1 MAPRPFI
8 LIVDDEPEILEMY
21 RDVLAQLPS
30 HPEIH
35 TATSGARAIAMLE
48 SVAYAVFLCD
58 LRMPAM
64 DGLQVLAIVRRKF
77 PHLRTVILTGMTGLA
92 DEHYRA
98 RAYAMG
104 VDLFIEKPHREE
116 EIRQL
121 KDCVESLLDS
131 ELQHP
136 GGFRGVQEK
145 SLVDIIQLECLCR
158 NSAVLRIRSENGEG
172 RIWFQDGE
180 IIDAQATNLS
190 GAEAFR
196 RILSWKT
203 GNFEMAPAEPDR
215 PRTILESYQGLLLES
230 AQANDEA
237 QGRTPEAAAAG
248 DAAAQAAQAR
258 QLCRFPGVEFGLVVA
273 RGSTQPADLWALE
286 SAQPAVQ
293 WLTQTLSLFQALGEE
308 LRVGELRRIEGLTMQ
323 HRILM
328 AQGGRHEFAAAFD
341 RRMPVDQQREIL
353 KRIMNQWDS

>member
-35 TATSGARAIAMLE
+35 TASSGARAIAMLE

-58 LRMPAM
+58 LKMPAM

-77 PHLRTVILTGMTGLA
+77 PHLRTVILTGLA
-92 DEHYRA
+92 DEQYRA

-104 VDLFIEKPHREE
+104 VDLFIEKPHSEE
-116 EIRQL
+116 EIRRL

-158 NSAVLRIRSENGEG
+158 NSAVLRIHSENGEG

-180 IIDAQATNLS
+180 IIDAEAPNLS

-203 GNFEMAPAEPDR
+203 GNFEMAPAEPAR
-215 PRTILESYQGLLLES
+215 PRAILESYQGLLLES

-237 QGRTPEAAAAG
+237 QGRAPEAAEAG
-248 DAAAQAAQAR
+248 DAVAPAAQAR

-293 WLTQTLSLFQALGEE
+293 WLAQTLAQFQALGEE
-308 LRVGELRRIEGLTMQ
+308 LRVGELRRVEGLTMQ

-328 AQGGRHEFAAAFD
+328 VQGGRHEFAAAFD
-341 RRMPVDQQREIL
+341 KRMPVDQQRATL
-353 KRIMNQWDS
+353 KRIMTQWDS

>member
-30 HPEIH
+30 RPEIH
-35 TATSGARAIAMLE
+35 TANSGARAIAMLE

-58 LRMPAM
+58 LKMPTM

-77 PHLRTVILTGMTGLA
+77 PHLRTVILTGLV
-92 DEHYRA
+92 DSQYRA

-104 VDLFIEKPHREE
+104 VDLYIEKPHSEE
-116 EIRQL
+116 EIRRL
-121 KDCVESLLDS
+121 KDCIESLLDS

-145 SLVDIIQLECLCR
+145 SLVDLIQLECLCR
-158 NSAVLRIRSENGEG
+158 NSTVLRIHSENGEG
-172 RIWFQDGE
+172 RIWFLDGE
-180 IIDAQATNLS
+180 IVDAEAPNLS

-215 PRTILESYQGLLLES
+215 PRAILDSYQGLLLES

-237 QGRTPEAAAAG
+237 QARRPETEEAG
-248 DAAAQAAQAR
+248 DTAAQAAQAR

-273 RGSTQPADLWALE
+273 SGSTQPADLWAIE
-286 SAQPAVQ
+286 SAQPAAQ
-293 WLTQTLSLFQALGEE
+293 WLAQTLSEFQALGEE
-308 LRVGELRRIEGLTMQ
+308 MRVGELRHLEGLTMQ
-323 HRILM
+323 HRIWL
-328 AQGGRHEFAAAFD
+328 ARGSRHDFAAAFD
-341 RRMPVDQQREIL
+341 KRLPPDPQRETL
-353 KRIMNQWDS
+353 KRIMTQWDS